1 MAKRAAAAKEAE
13 VIDVTENVDLMQS
26 REDGGAINEFVRTLG
41 IFFNKARALEQ
52 GAKSHL
58 ETAASMLP
66 PKTAED
72 DVRIQTFCKQV
83 STHRKEIAEHWEIT
97 SVIHRF
103 HRRLTAARDR
113 GIQADERAGEIANGL
128 HNRYV
133 EDERRKAQLEEDR
146 RRREAE
152 ERARRDRQA
161 ELERLEAEAVKAEE
175 ASPALSER
183 EELFRDYIVAGLP
196 QQDAARR
203 AGYKDPL
210 AASARL
216 MGSDK
221 IRNAIT
227 AKQQAMRARQQAEA
241 VKASPVAVETQAV
254 RPNIERASGV
264 SDRTTHG
271 AEVVD
276 AQALIDAVFEG
287 KYGIPRDV
295 LMVNPVK
302 VNEYG
307 RSLHELIDRWPGVR
321 YTKKTRVV

>member
-1 MAKRAAAAKEAE
+1 MAKRGAAKEAE
-13 VIDVTENVDLMQS
+13 VIDVTENVELVQS
-26 REDGGAINEFVRTLG
+26 REDGSAIHGFVGGRVS
-41 IFFNKARALEQ
+41 FFNKAQTLERH
-52 GAKSHL
+52 AKSNL
-58 ETAASMLP
+58 QTAATWPP
-66 PKTAED
+66 PKTAEE
-72 DVRIQTFCKQV
+72 DVQIQTFCKQV
-83 STHRKEIAEHWEIT
+83 SAHRKAIAEHWEIT

-113 GIQADERAGEIANGL
+113 GIQADERAAEIANGL

-161 ELERLEAEAVKAEE
+161 ELDRLEAEAVKAEE

-227 AKQQAMRARQQAEA
+227 AKQQAMRARQQADA
-241 VKASPVAVETQAV
+241 VKASPVAVETPAV
-254 RPNIERASGV
+254 RPNIERASGA

-276 AQALIDAVFEG
+276 AQALIEAVFEG

-302 VNEYG
+302 INEYG